1 MKTNNSVSII
11 NKWVYRWDTQEYLL
25 LVSDKDNI
33 IMLNL
38 DCLEKGCMLCFD
50 NIFRLLYY
58 FDFVKVL
65 PFLFVDIEDWDES
78 RKQELLIV

>member
-1 MKTNNSVSII
+1 
-11 NKWVYRWDTQEYLL
+11 
-25 LVSDKDNI
+25 
-33 IMLNL
+33 MLNL

-65 PFLFVDIEDWDES
+65 PFLFVDIED
-78 RKQELLIV
+78 